1 MTAHEAF
8 DAVHPTEIAD
18 ERLRE
23 VLDLVERSTALEHG
37 LAFVRRAPVESVAI
51 TLGVHPRVV
60 EHACDCLDRVEERAM
75 MIRFFARAR
84 ARRRTLPP
92 KAVVH
97 APVATPRTAEQL
109 IDEATRSAKGRGHS
123 LGVQFLLCA
132 PLETAAI
139 LFRAHPD
146 LVLRARELLAARGVV
161 AEE

>member
-1 MTAHEAF
+1 MTAHDSLEA
-8 DAVHPTEIAD
+8 VPKNTPD

-23 VLDLVERSTALEHG
+23 VLDLVERSSALEHG

-75 MIRFFARAR
+75 MIRYFARAR

-92 KAVVH
+92 PVARV

-109 IDEATRSAKGRGHS
+109 IAEATRSPSGRGHS

-146 LVLRARELLAARGVV
+146 LVAEARELLAARGVV